1 MKLSELMANK
11 TPKTD
16 YTGVVTDDDFVLAVA
31 PDADSE
37 TPADYLVVQEHIE
50 KHEAGVNSSG
60 KDTKYIRTG
69 SSTLKNGFQRSFNVS
84 GTRYIGDAFQDM
96 CCSNAVKFGTG
107 KDVERNYVYFCIKTG
122 KGEKGRVAILTNN
135 DQGGDASISVEL
147 KGCGAPE
154 DYTYSA

>member
-31 PDADSE
+31 ADAESD

-50 KHEAGVNSSG
+50 KHEAGVNSSS
-60 KDTKYIRTG
+60 KDTKYIRSG
-69 SSTLKNGFQRSFNVS
+69 SNTLKNGFQRSFNIS

-107 KDVERNYVYFCIKTG
+107 KAVERNYVYFCLLTG

-135 DQGGDASISVEL
+135 EQGSDAAISVEL

>member
-31 PDADSE
+31 ADAESD

-50 KHEAGVNSSG
+50 KHEAGVNSSS
-60 KDTKYIRTG
+60 KDTKYIRSG
-69 SSTLKNGFQRSFNVS
+69 SNTLKNGFQRSFNIS

-107 KDVERNYVYFCIKTG
+107 KAVERNYVYFCLLTG

-135 DQGGDASISVEL
+135 DQGSDAAISVEL

>member
-31 PDADSE
+31 ADADSE

-50 KHEAGVNSSG
+50 KHEAGVNSSS
-60 KDTKYIRTG
+60 KDTKYIRSG
-69 SSTLKNGFQRSFNVS
+69 NSSLKNGFQRGFTIS

-107 KDVERNYVYFCIKTG
+107 KAVERNYVYFCLLTG

-135 DQGGDASISVEL
+135 DQGSDAAISVEL